1 MSRILPLGKSQI
13 THRGVDE
20 TACLISQQDTR
31 LFLHALTGLA
41 FSGEREHVLVQRE
54 ICHAL
59 PLPRILTASWVPLL
73 SSRIAEAAIFFLFFP
88 SLRFRGDLRAD
99 NYQIA
104 YNSYMEEIQAGRPKK
119 S

>member
-1 MSRILPLGKSQI
+1 
-13 THRGVDE
+13 
-20 TACLISQQDTR
+20 
-31 LFLHALTGLA
+31 LTGLP
-41 FSGEREHVLVQRE
+41 FFGEREHVLVQRQ

-73 SSRIAEAAIFFLFFP
+73 SSRIAKPPSSSCFP
-88 SLRFRGDLRAD
+88 QSLRFRGDLRAD